1 MNPVTPVATLMP
13 VVQPVIV
20 NVPQQASAFDYI
32 GLAGFLLALALGV
45 FEVYKYWNNRAK
57 LKFRY
62 GFEIEIVG
70 STVDGQ
76 MVKLEPGKTFW
87 SVDISNVGSKDIIFN
102 QICFTHTHTTVSSML
117 TKDYNGPINRF
128 TLTPGDNHSFTIPNE
143 LVNPKKVKEI
153 IVMDATGK
161 VYKKK
166 VIYNT

>member
-1 MNPVTPVATLMP
+1 MNPATPAATLMP
-13 VVQPVIV
+13 VIQPVIV
-20 NVPQQASAFDYI
+20 NVPQQTSAFDYL
-32 GLAGFLLALALGV
+32 GLAGLILSLALGG
-45 FEVYKYWNNRAK
+45 FEIYKYFNNRAK

-70 STVDGQ
+70 STVDGK
-76 MVKLEPGKTFW
+76 MMKLEPGKTFW

-102 QICFTHTHTTVSSML
+102 QICFTHKHTTISSIL

-128 TLTPGDNHSFTIPNE
+128 TLKPGDNHSFTISNE

-166 VIYNT
+166 VKYQA